1 MGLTSDHTKEAQ
13 TTVLNAVRDGVL
25 TNDELVEFVKELL
38 STESVHSIEYGL
50 GKMGLDLADLDHRVL
65 EQQFEDCTWYEH
77 KDLMNKGVV

>member
-1 MGLTSDHTKEAQ
+1 MSLISDYTKEAQ
-13 TTVLNAVRDGVL
+13 TTVLNAVREGVL
-25 TNDELVEFVKELL
+25 TNDELIELVKELL
-38 STESVHSIEYGL
+38 STESVNSIEYGL